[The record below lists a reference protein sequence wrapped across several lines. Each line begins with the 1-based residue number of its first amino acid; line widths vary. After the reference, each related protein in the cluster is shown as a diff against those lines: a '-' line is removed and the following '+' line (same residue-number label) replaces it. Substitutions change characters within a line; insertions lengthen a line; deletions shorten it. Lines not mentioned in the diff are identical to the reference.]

1 MADKK
6 MARKQKS
13 IAKLTDECAVLLQRI
28 VRMKAA
34 VHAGSSTIRCVTCG
48 KPDHW
53 KNQQGGHFISRTWTA
68 TKILEENIHAQCIS
82 CNGFKPERV
91 ADDYYAYMVN
101 MYGQDFVDELRQKKR
116 EVVKRKRA
124 DLEDTL
130 TELKARA
137 KELDEQVSH
146 LT

>member
-1 MADKK
+1 MP
-6 MARKQKS
+6 RKPPS
-13 IAKLTDECAVLLQRI
+13 IAKLLDKCSVEMQRI

-34 VHAGSSTIRCVTCG
+34 VHAGTTTIRCVTCG

-53 KNQQGGHFISRTWTA
+53 KNQQGGHFISRTWSA
-68 TKILEENIHAQCIS
+68 TKIIEENIHPQCIS

-91 ADDYYAYMVN
+91 ADDYYAYMVS

-124 DLEDTL
+124 DLEEIL
-130 TELKARA
+130 AELKARA
-137 KELDEQVSH
+137 KDLNEQVSN
-146 LT
+146 LN

>member
-1 MADKK
+1 MPKK
-6 MARKQKS
+6 PPS
-13 IAKLTDECAVLLQRI
+13 IAKLLDKCAVEMQRI

-34 VHAGSSTIRCVTCG
+34 VHAGTTTIRCVTCN

-53 KNQQGGHFISRTWTA
+53 KNMQGGHFISRTWSA

-124 DLEDTL
+124 DLEETL
-130 TELKARA
+130 AELKARA

>member
-1 MADKK
+1 

-13 IAKLTDECAVLLQRI
+13 IAKLLDECAVEMQRI

-34 VHAGSSTIRCVTCG
+34 VHAGNATIRCVTCN

-53 KNQQGGHFISRTWTA
+53 KNQQGGHFISRTWSA
-68 TKILEENIHAQCIS
+68 TKIVEENIHPQCIS
-82 CNGFKPERV
+82 CNGFRPERV

-124 DLEDTL
+124 DLEQTL
-130 TELKARA
+130 AELKARA
-137 KELDEQVSH
+137 KYLDEQVSR
-146 LT
+146 LN

>member
-1 MADKK
+1 MPKK
-6 MARKQKS
+6 PPS
-13 IAKLTDECAVLLQRI
+13 IAKLLDKCAVEMQRI

-34 VHAGSSTIRCVTCG
+34 VHAQSTIIRCVTCN

-53 KNQQGGHFISRTWTA
+53 KNQQGGHFISRTWSA
-68 TKILEENIHAQCIS
+68 TKIVEENIHPQCIS
-82 CNGFKPERV
+82 CNGFRPERV

-124 DLEDTL
+124 DLEQTL
-130 TELKARA
+130 AELKARA
-137 KELDEQVSH
+137 KYLDEQVSR
-146 LT
+146 LS